1 MIVWWVQPK
10 HGMKPKSNRDS
21 GFCGL
26 KGCVLNKIHYV
37 PYECNTNDILMNP
50 PSADRVFTAPSPQV
64 VYERLWADRLHL
76 CVGPLPP
83 GGTALG
89 LCLDLVVFLPGR
101 GLLLLLG
108 PPLRSRYQTL
118 APHIKARGFKAV
130 KCSLFKLFDIIL
142 AFFVDH
148 FGFCNAYYRACLL
161 RSGAD
166 TSVVVLCTS
175 LWA

>member
-1 MIVWWVQPK
+1 MLCTSVTPTTYWWTHPVSWLSP
-10 HGMKPKSNRDS
+10 
-21 GFCGL
+21 
-26 KGCVLNKIHYV
+26 
-37 PYECNTNDILMNP
+37 
-50 PSADRVFTAPSPQV
+50 FTAPSPQV
-64 VYERLWADRLHL
+64 VYERLWADCLHL

-118 APHIKARGFKAV
+118 TLTYTLHIKAWGFKAD
-130 KCSLFKLFDIIL
+130 KCSLFKLFGIIL

-148 FGFCNAYYRACLL
+148 IWFLHCMLQSVSPL
-161 RSGAD
+161 RWSRHKCCCVVYL
-166 TSVVVLCTS
+166 SVSTS
-175 LWA
+175 L

>member
-1 MIVWWVQPK
+1 MDFVDWRVVSWI
-10 HGMKPKSNRDS
+10 HS
-21 GFCGL
+21 
-26 KGCVLNKIHYV
+26 VLYK
-37 PYECNTNDILMNP
+37 CNTNDILMNP
-50 PSADRVFTAPSPQV
+50 PSADGVFTVPSPQV
-64 VYERLWADRLHL
+64 VYERLWADCLHL

-118 APHIKARGFKAV
+118 ALPYTLHIKARGFKAV

-142 AFFVDH
+142 AFFVYH

-161 RSGAD
+161 WSGAD

-175 LWA
+175 L